1 MTSMLTKRTL
11 AWALFLALA
20 VGFTIFLTACAR
32 GSVQADP
39 TGAGSHAGPSGV
51 LARVA
56 VIASALAGSLLVA
69 CAFLAVFWP
78 DKTKV
83 AKLAVACVTILIG
96 AQAVY
101 WLGQHL
107 VLATGIVALVLLL
120 GGFVYLWVH
129 RRSIETSIGADLD
142 RDGKIG

>member
-1 MTSMLTKRTL
+1 MKYLANTKAIT
-11 AWALFLALA
+11 W
-20 VGFTIFLTACAR
+20 GIFLLAAVVFAFLLSACSR
-32 GSVQADP
+32 GVVPPIPACP
-39 TGAGSHAGPSGV
+39 GAHGGPSGV
-51 LARVA
+51 LTRVA
-56 VIASALAGSLLVA
+56 IIASAVAGSLLVA

-107 VLATGIVALVLLL
+107 VLATGIVVMALVI
-120 GGFVYLWVH
+120 GGGVYLWIH
-129 RRSIETSIGADLD
+129 RRAIEKTVGADLD